1 MARLIAPGSPEWP
14 PSLDELGPLAPPRA
28 LHAEGVELDPT
39 RPAVAVVGTR
49 RPTAAGAEAA
59 RRFARAFAEAGLVV
73 VSGLAVGI
81 DAAAHEA
88 ALAAGGHTVAVLGC
102 GLDVDY
108 PRRNRALRHE
118 IAVRGTLLTE
128 HPPGTPPRP
137 AHFPERNRIIAGLV
151 RGVLV
156 VEGGE
161 RSGAMITARY
171 ALDANRDVWAV
182 PGSLRNPYAAAPNH
196 LIRTGQAALVTEP
209 AHVFHELA
217 PGLVPAAERTGA
229 VPVDPADLPVLHS
242 LDDVPVLA
250 GHVARLTGL
259 TVGGVGLSLA
269 RLEVRGLARRRGAGY
284 EITEKGARARH
295 GAACAPQG
303 GPGAA

>member
-1 MARLIAPGSPEWP
+1 MARLITRSSPEWP
-14 PSLDELGPLAPPRA
+14 RSLDELGPLPSPRA
-28 LHAEGVELDPT
+28 LYVEGRELDAAK
-39 RPAVAVVGTR
+39 PAVAVVGTR
-49 RPTAAGAEAA
+49 RPTAAGVEAA
-59 RRFARAFAEAGLVV
+59 RLFARAFAEAGLVV

-108 PRRNRALRHE
+108 PRLNRALKRA
-118 IAVRGTLLTE
+118 ILARGTLVSE

-137 AHFPERNRIIAGLV
+137 AHFPERNRVIVGLV

-161 RSGAMITARY
+161 RSGAMITARC
-171 ALDANRDVWAV
+171 ALEANRDVWAV
-182 PGSLRNPYAAAPNH
+182 PGSLRNPYSAAPNQ

-209 AHVFHELA
+209 AHVFDELA
-217 PGLVPAAERTGA
+217 PGLVFGSSPPDAASLDR
-229 VPVDPADLPVLHS
+229 ADVPVLHS
-242 LDDVPVLA
+242 LDDVPIVA

-259 TVGGVGLSLA
+259 TVGEVGLSLA
-269 RLEVRGLARRRGAGY
+269 RLEVKGLARRRGAGY
-284 EITEKGARARH
+284 EITDKGARVRHALARGGR
-295 GAACAPQG
+295 GAS
-303 GPGAA
+303 